1 MPQATIT
8 SKGQIT
14 IPIEVRRKLD
24 LKPGDRVDFVLDRA
38 GGVRLQPKKAPLAS
52 LLGILHRPGQKAAT
66 VEQMHAAVEAQA
78 VENWERAKSGKD

>member
-14 IPIEVRRKLD
+14 IPIEVRRQLH
-24 LKPGDRVDFVLDRA
+24 LKPGDRVDFVVDRT
-38 GGVRLQPKKAPLAS
+38 GGVQLRPKTIPLAS
-52 LLGILHRPGQKAAT
+52 LLGMLHRPGQKAVT

-78 VENWERAKSGKD
+78 VEDWERVNSGKG

>member
-24 LKPGDRVDFVLDRA
+24 LKPGDRVDFVLDHA

-52 LLGILHRPGQKAAT
+52 LLGILHRPGQKAVS

-78 VENWERAKSGKD
+78 VEDWERVKSGKG